1 MWQVVAQQDL
11 ERGDALVLNYGPLSN
26 DILLLDYG
34 FVIPNNPYD
43 RVELRFELQLLEA
56 ACFAA
61 GLHAPSSFT
70 EPALWQH
77 AFLVQLKLQG
87 PDASQMVTLGG
98 KDQVDCCLLSA
109 VRLLYAEDGSKI
121 RSMGVEMLQSWDA
134 PTALFGLANECK
146 VLRTLVGLCMLVT
159 APFPTSISE
168 DQDLLNRDDISEN
181 IRLATEFRTKQE
193 ATHKHHQQPTTQ
205 VAVIDYAR
213 ACQCTQVMTA
223 IILFT
228 NQSHGLLH

>member
-11 ERGDALVLNYGPLSN
+11 ERGDALVLDYGPLSN

-70 EPALWQH
+70 EPAPWQH

-87 PDASQMVTLGG
+87 PDASQMVG
-98 KDQVDCCLLSA
+98 C
-109 VRLLYAEDGSKI
+109 R
-121 RSMGVEMLQSWDA
+121 A
-134 PTALFGLANECK
+134 PIFSP
-146 VLRTLVGLCMLVT
+146 VLV
-159 APFPTSISE
+159 
-168 DQDLLNRDDISEN
+168 
-181 IRLATEFRTKQE
+181 
-193 ATHKHHQQPTTQ
+193 
-205 VAVIDYAR
+205 
-213 ACQCTQVMTA
+213 
-223 IILFT
+223 
-228 NQSHGLLH
+228 